1 MGALVHPGTQNTPLS
16 SVPQYYLTGT
26 QIRVGGRQITSLSLV
41 YLRVRISRIAHSRV
55 PGGFSNHWHHETRP
69 KARNSV
75 VKVNTSA
82 LPENLHLGQL
92 LVFLVMC
99 SWSPQQNDSGLCLER
114 MALPAL
120 KLLKEWS
127 CIFEPEQIHGDREHL
142 LSLSL
147 LFGIQLLVLQLHHR
161 KTCSKAYN
169 CMLESFFER
178 LTQSILRCTAQS
190 PALPLLRSLL
200 FPLCNF

>member
-1 MGALVHPGTQNTPLS
+1 MAALQWVHWCTQALKIHRCLLCPST
-16 SVPQYYLTGT
+16 
-26 QIRVGGRQITSLSLV
+26 TSLGHKYRWGETDHVSL
-41 YLRVRISRIAHSRV
+41 LGISPYIPRNISSIAHSRV

-75 VKVNTSA
+75 VKVNTFA

-127 CIFEPEQIHGDREHL
+127 CISEPQTDTWRQRTPFKSFPPFWNSVAGSTAASQEN
-142 LSLSL
+142 
-147 LFGIQLLVLQLHHR
+147 LFKSLQLY
-161 KTCSKAYN
+161 AGI
-169 CMLESFFER
+169 
-178 LTQSILRCTAQS
+178 IL
-190 PALPLLRSLL
+190 
-200 FPLCNF
+200 